1 MPFGISCQDKNFPI
15 RHKRPERDDPELP
28 RKTVQ
33 LGQILKRL
41 RGTMKQGEFAKR
53 LGIAQSTLS
62 RYEHNQRQPDIDFLM
77 RIVEQCNVPL
87 DQLLYERDEEEG
99 VSLVGEGER
108 GYEPV
113 SDSDWVIEELIRSP
127 AIVTSVKCLLEQ
139 KHGRQLLRAIGDLND
154 RQITVILGVVK
165 TFQAK

>member
-15 RHKRPERDDPELP
+15 RHKRPERNDPELP
-28 RKTVQ
+28 RRTVQ

-53 LGIAQSTLS
+53 LGITQSTLS
-62 RYEHNQRQPDIDFLM
+62 RYERNRRQPDIGFLL
-77 RIVEQCNVPL
+77 RIIEQYNVPL
-87 DQLLYERDEEEG
+87 DQFLPGGDEEEG
-99 VSLVGEGER
+99 VSLVGEGGS
-108 GYEPV
+108 GYRPV
-113 SDSDWVIEELIRSP
+113 SDSDWVIEELVSSP
-127 AIVTSVKCLLEQ
+127 AIVASVKRLLGQ
-139 KHGRQLLRAIGDLND
+139 KRGRQLLRAMGDLND